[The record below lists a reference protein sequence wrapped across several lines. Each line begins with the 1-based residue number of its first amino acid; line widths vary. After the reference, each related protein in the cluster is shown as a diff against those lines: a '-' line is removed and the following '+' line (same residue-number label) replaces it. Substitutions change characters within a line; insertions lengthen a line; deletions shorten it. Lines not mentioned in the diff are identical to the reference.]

1 MKHKI
6 PFFIILVI
14 SLLYSCTPMDHK
26 YSDFIK
32 DGPITYLT
40 KLDESEVKGVGGRNR
55 IRIVIPELDDPRA
68 SKVEIYWMNKLEHL
82 VESINPSEETNIY
95 IDDLVEAS
103 YIFELSILDDKGNS
117 SIPVAITATSYGEIW
132 ESILQNRL
140 IASQE
145 REGNDFKITWDVN
158 IDERLLGTEFE
169 WRQGGQGG
177 AGTPFTQFIDS
188 AQTTGYLED
197 FKANSFRYRSVYIPE
212 PDSEDLF
219 YSSWEYY
226 MEVPGVSEVEFDKES
241 TTFTL
246 PQLDDGFWVGYEF
259 MWTDKTSGEQRSQV
273 THTNTITLQDYD
285 GMAVTYRALYEFDD
299 VAVSSEGIEFSTVRY
314 VDLDRSNWY
323 TAPET
328 RISDG
333 APLNNNS
340 EAQVNEKNKSAYLSH
355 PLFFAASGTDGQ
367 ISPRSHF
374 DGDENTYL
382 SMVKGY
388 GKTYL
393 DNRNK
398 TGVSHSFGGVSS
410 DGNDLYFM
418 IDLGEEE
425 PFNYFRMVYRGGQ
438 SNGNLKP
445 QKVSFFGSSDPD
457 CITDM
462 NRWTI
467 IQESVALPGSD
478 LASNSSDPGHPG
490 RVTGNVTIP
499 ESSYRFFMLR
509 YDEWTEASNSVAIAE
524 FYLGLYY

>member
-55 IRIVIPELDDPRA
+55 IRIVIPELEDPRA

-145 REGNDFKITWDVN
+145 REENDFKITWDVN

-188 AQTTGYLED
+188 AQTTGYLKD

-226 MEVPGVSEVEFDKES
+226 MEVPEVSEVEFDKES
-241 TTFTL
+241 ITFTL

-323 TAPET
+323 AAPET

-333 APLNNNS
+333 TPLNNNS

-355 PLFFAASGTDGQ
+355 LLFYAASGTDGQ

-374 DGDENTYL
+374 DGDDNTYL

-398 TGVSHSFGGVSS
+398 TGVSHSYGSVSS

-425 PFNYFRMVYRGGQ
+425 PFNYFRMIYRGGQ

-445 QKVSFFGSSDPD
+445 QKVSFFGSNDPD

-462 NRWTI
+462 SKWSV
-467 IQESVALPGSD
+467 IQENIALPGSD
-478 LASNSSDPGHPG
+478 LASNNSDPGHPG

>member
-6 PFFIILVI
+6 PFFIISVI
-14 SLLYSCTPMDHK
+14 CLLYSCSPMDYK

-40 KLDESEVKGVGGRNR
+40 KLDESEVKGIGGRNR

-68 SKVEIYWMNKLEHL
+68 SKVEIYWMNKQEHL
-82 VESINPSEETNIY
+82 VESLNESGETNVY

-103 YIFELSILDDKGNS
+103 YIFELSVLDDKGNS
-117 SIPVAITATSYGEIW
+117 SIPVAITATSYGVIW
-132 ESILQNRL
+132 ESLLQNRL

-145 REGNDFKITWDVN
+145 REGDDFKITYDVN

-169 WRQGGQGG
+169 WKQDGE
-177 AGTPFTQFIDS
+177 GTSFTQFIDS

-197 FKANSFRYRSVYIPE
+197 FKASSFRYRSVYLPE
-212 PDSEDLF
+212 PGSEDLF

-226 MEVPGVSEVEFDKES
+226 MEVPGIQEVEFDKAT

-246 PQLDDGFWVGYEF
+246 PQPNDGFWVGYEF
-259 MWTDKTSGEQRSQV
+259 IWTDKTSGQSRSQV
-273 THTNTITLQDYD
+273 TNTNTITLQDYN
-285 GMAVTYRALYEFDD
+285 GMAVIYRALYEFDD

-323 TAPET
+323 AAPET

-340 EAQVNEKNKSAYLSH
+340 EAQVNEKNKSTFLSH
-355 PLFFAASGTDGQ
+355 LLFYAASGTDAQ
-367 ISPRSHF
+367 ISPWAHF
-374 DGDENTYL
+374 DGNENTYL
-382 SMVKGY
+382 SMIKGY

-398 TGVSHSFGGVSS
+398 TGVLHSFGGVSS
-410 DGNDLYFM
+410 DGNDLYFI
-418 IDLGEEE
+418 IDLGGEES
-425 PFNYFRMVYRGGQ
+425 FNYFRMVYRGGQ
-438 SNGNLKP
+438 GNGNLKP
-445 QKVSFFGSSDPD
+445 QKVSFFGSNDPD

-462 NRWTI
+462 SKWSV
-467 IQESVALPGSD
+467 IQESVSLPGSD
-478 LASNSSDPGHPG
+478 LASNSSDPNHPG

-509 YDEWTEASNSVAIAE
+509 YDEWTEASNSVAVAE
-524 FYLGLYY
+524 FYLGMFY

>member
-197 FKANSFRYRSVYIPE
+197 FKASSFRYRSVYIPE

-226 MEVPGVSEVEFDKES
+226 MEVPGVSEAEFDKES

-388 GKTYL
+388 GKTHL